1 MAAKLQGGAT
11 GTIVYS
17 ITSQSWNQ
25 GCVHGDSNVF
35 TISSLGQLSL
45 NSRSIKYDTCT
56 SFVVNVRTS
65 FGASVAD
72 CKVTISVVDVNEKPT
87 ALCGNREV
95 NEKVIAGTKV
105 GLPMLATDPD
115 RQQALIW
122 TITSP
127 TSSPFSIAPCDGQV
141 LVRNGGA
148 ALDATEKSSYSLTL
162 AVTDDGEP
170 KLSATCSIVVTVRN
184 VNEPPS
190 MTSPRF
196 VFGLFENMPA
206 ATVAGTVTATDPDAD
221 RLVYAWAATDS
232 PDHFALDSQTGKV
245 SIRPGASIN
254 FEAKDK
260 YTYTAKVSD
269 PSDNVAQAQVVIN
282 IADDAD
288 APTILDVSAMSVPE
302 LAAANTLVGRP
313 LTAKDE
319 DANDQLTWS
328 VTSGS
333 AFGINPQTG
342 QLFVSGTG
350 GASLNFEAAT
360 TAIVAVQVTDSHSL
374 TAFKSITVDVTNVN
388 EAPTMSPLTRSVKE
402 NAAIGVGVGGA
413 VAAQDVDAGTII
425 SYSLVSNPG
434 AFFSIE
440 SGGGQI
446 RVAKSLDF
454 ETKPVHTLTVRA
466 TDNGSPPKF
475 CEAQVTINVED
486 TTEPPTIAA
495 QSVTVRED
503 AAVGSRVLAV
513 VVQDEDAGD
522 THTCTITEGN
532 IGSMFALKPVSG
544 STSSFHCEVIVGTGG
559 LDFEKAS
566 KVVLKVTAAD
576 SADPPNSGSGLV
588 TVSVT
593 DVNEAPVI
601 TDSSAGRA
609 VSALALKGSPIG
621 SPLAF
626 GDPDVGQS
634 HAWQI
639 LSITAPDD
647 VQHNSL
653 FTIDNNGQFR
663 VGVDELSVYIE
674 VHNVGLDDPDCVVV
688 AKVTD
693 NGTPPMSGEVST
705 KIQIVSGNKPP
716 TVMPMTLSVEE
727 STLPG
732 SIIGKA
738 VATDPEDQLV
748 NKFAISA
755 GNEQGLF
762 SINEDTGEIKLLG
775 KLDFEGTSSFTLQVQ
790 AQDNPPN
797 KIFQGEEITVLAFT
811 ATAVVSVKVLDV
823 NEAPVLLGGDAAV
836 DELSPRGV
844 KVGMP
849 FFVSDPDAGDKPTFA
864 ISKGNTGSVFGVQ
877 AVQDALGKWGGQIVV
892 EKASLNFEVMESY
905 NLELQ
910 ATDKGGLKSA
920 ASVLVTV
927 NNVND
932 PPTIGNLQTL
942 VLAENTAVGSLLP
955 ASGVLVPVLDEDHD
969 AVSLRIKSG
978 GEGLF
983 KLSPSGQL
991 SLAGALD
998 FETKDRHVLTIEA
1011 QDVRQAAATK
1021 DWVIQVSNVWEKPVY
1036 SGPAFAQVT
1045 ENAKVGSLV
1054 LQCSCDDQDL
1064 NDELVF
1070 SFAKDSSVFGMGSS
1084 NGQIRV
1090 VGSVNYEDADSHQ
1103 LTVVCTDR
1111 EGLSASATVSVKV
1124 TDVNEAPAI
1133 VTASLDLPETE
1144 ASGAAVGRIV
1154 IADQDASDTHSVT
1167 ITSGNGPADAPHFV
1181 LDGSTLKLAN
1191 AALDFEGESGA
1202 TSFTLGIKVVDSG
1215 TPPLSAS
1222 ANVRVVVLDRNEPP
1236 VMLDQARSIEENSL
1250 TSAPVGA
1257 PLEASDPDQGQLL
1270 TFRITA
1276 GNEDGKFKID
1286 PCSGQ
1291 IKVDEDKGLDFETKS
1306 SYTLTV
1312 QVQDDGAAEPGP
1324 ARLADTAT
1332 VTISVIDVNEPP
1344 TLQDAAA
1351 SIAENSAQGTPIS
1364 VASSAALDFESVK
1377 AFTLRVRATDDG
1389 KPKGPALFGE
1399 ADVVVSVLDVNEPPV
1414 FLAQQRSIL
1423 ENSAAGSAIGARLD
1437 ASDPDAEQTVSFE
1450 LSGGPDAASFTLSS
1464 NGQLT
1469 SSIAASF
1476 DFESKAEYAVEVTAR
1491 DSATPSLQTKATI
1504 VVNVLNQ
1511 NEAPTMPDAT
1521 VEIAESAGVGATVPG
1536 TASLAT
1542 DPDAGDRLQYELVK
1556 QEPDRPIFR
1565 VLAADGSVE
1574 VKSALLDFETVP
1586 VHRVWVRVTDIDGLA
1601 DEGVITIE
1609 VQDVNEPPTLFA
1621 QARAVYENAPGA
1633 PVGEPLIASDPDA
1646 DDKGALT
1653 FSLLSGG
1660 AATQFAINS
1669 TSGQLSTAA
1678 GSALDHESA
1687 ELVVLSV
1694 QVEDTQGLTS
1704 TAQVSVTV
1712 RDVNEAP
1719 SMAEDTFEF
1728 KVAENAVMG
1737 TQIDFVSAADVDDGD
1752 VLTWSMRVVST
1763 GTMAAAGAGDFAIN
1777 PATGAL
1783 TVAKDTGLATDPPG
1797 TRLSKYLPE
1806 GNVYT
1811 LQVTVTDDGTGLL
1824 QDTATV
1830 RVTVI
1835 ENNDPPEL
1843 EAEYSASV
1851 SENCA
1856 ANTLALELQATEYD
1870 EKDRNKLTYAILD
1883 GNYADT
1889 FKLTTV
1895 VSTDGSSNKA
1905 ELRVARPIIDF
1916 EDRTSY
1922 SLVVQVS
1929 DGFLK
1934 ASTVVTVSVVGV
1946 NERPII
1952 DAASLT
1958 MAVDE
1963 NPASVGGVVGTVVA
1977 RDVDADDLL
1986 TFAFF
1991 GDGNKA
1997 GHFAID
2003 ASTGAVSVAS
2013 LDIDRETTSS
2023 YSIGV
2028 RVSDAGGL
2036 VDERQL
2042 SVLVNDVNDAP
2053 VLGVS
2058 AVTVAENSPRGTVVS
2073 VGIRAKDQDTSDA
2086 VSYSMGRPNCW
2097 GVQMSKPGAREY
2109 SPFVVKPVGA
2119 VRSVDFSVKAA
2130 TGAVIVMR
2138 DHAEGDAEYAPPT
2151 GPSYELTL
2159 GLGGTGSGASLRR
2172 VSVTTGGG
2180 VEILDLAPTAS
2191 AAAGLLLV
2199 HTRGN
2204 TRLVLEIDASDTGR
2218 RVVTLARATG
2228 SDAVIAQWVDET
2240 ENGPVGM
2247 RFGVGASSA
2256 QAPVQVSPACFE
2268 PLAASSSADAFKV
2281 SRDGNILVSDVSTNF
2296 EAQREFG
2303 FELIATDDGTPSL
2316 SSSAAVVIQ
2325 VSDVNE
2331 VMSWA
2336 TVPCPNTT
2344 GSFIACFSVPEN
2356 TLTASS
2362 AATLGSVRAQASDPD
2377 VLAGQTLSFTVGP
2390 VGNSAN
2396 DKAVFAVGAT
2406 SGVVSLLQ
2414 NALNFEAKAAWEV
2427 GITATDN
2434 GVPSLSKEG
2443 KVHIAVEDV
2452 NEPPALLTE
2461 SLSVSETAG
2470 AGSQVGSALVITDP
2484 DPMDSHVVSIVG
2496 GNGPSEDWF
2505 RIDGTKVVLG
2515 AAPLDFEGVSGSNRF
2530 SLQLRVSDVPPAGK
2544 LPGTLAVTKT
2554 VVVSVTD
2561 ANERPVIADA
2571 ERQVEEN
2578 SPVNT
2583 PVGDILPASDQDA
2596 GQTLSFAITSGNDD
2610 GMFKIDGCSGQVK
2623 VARAALDFETTKE
2636 YSLQVTVTDDG
2647 GVVPGPARLSASA
2660 VLTIRIVDVNEPPSL
2675 KDSAATVDENSA
2687 VGTAVGS
2694 ALRGEDVD
2702 AGSVLSYAIASGNVG
2717 QVLALD
2723 SSSGVLSVQRA
2734 AIDFETTAK
2743 YVLNVTVTDNGKPSG
2758 PPLSSWGI
2766 VTVTVR
2772 DINEAPVIE
2781 DQQRSVN
2788 ENSLAGQLVGS
2799 LLAASDVDAG
2809 NSLTFAIVGGQDAA
2823 AFLVSPVGQLTVA
2836 TGARSTS
2843 RPGAS
2848 SSSRSESQ
2856 TLTRSAPSS
2865 RARDVDADDVLSY
2878 AIVSQSPGSFFRML
2892 SADGAV
2898 EVRQAGID
2906 FETSA
2911 KHSLLVR
2918 VTDKAG
2924 LSAESQLHISVADV
2938 NEAPVI
2944 ADQRRSVPEN
2954 SPSTSCGLPL
2964 VATDVDAKD
2973 TPYSSPF
2980 AFSIVSSS
2988 APGAFAIDPTSGV
3001 LSTTAAAELDHEAA
3015 PEAVV
3020 RVRVTDSSGATGE
3033 AAITV
3038 LVTDVNEAPTF
3049 AHKSYSFQVAENA
3062 KFQEE
3067 VDIVSAADPDKAD
3080 TLRFT
3085 LRVDS
3090 APEGGQASDLGIN
3103 PSTGKVF
3110 VARKTAAAVATPSE
3124 YLPQGGVYTCTATAQ
3139 DNGIGG
3145 LMATT
3150 QVVVS
3155 VVPYN
3160 DPPTLPASVFGS
3172 VRELAAANTLVAT
3185 IEGSD
3190 NDQDNELSYTIL
3202 DGNYADTFKLTTV
3215 ASASGHNFAELRVAR
3230 PIIDFED
3237 RTSYSLVVQVSDGFL
3252 KASTVVTVSVVGVN
3266 ERPIIDAASLT
3277 MAVDENPASVGGVVG
3292 TVVARDVDADDLLTF
3307 AFFGDGNKAGHF
3319 AIDAST
3325 GAVSVASLDI
3335 DRETTSSYS
3344 IGVRVSDAG
3353 GLVDERQLS
3362 VLVNDVNDAPAL
3374 ADVVLQ
3380 VPENLAPGAQV
3391 SSPLRVVDDDA
3402 RDRHTFKMGR
3412 PNCWA
3417 SQASTIGKYYFAPLA
3432 VKPSGSV
3439 QLGGAVRVRG
3449 AAQARIALSVMAP
3462 TDELYKAPTGFFY
3475 QLTVGALNNAH
3486 STIEKCSPSCFQV
3499 ASAPTPAALSTREFR
3514 SFWFSVSSQ
3523 GLVTLGRGESE
3534 QLSEGLLVSFQDGAD
3549 AAHGPALLPTRV
3561 GVAAASSALQF
3572 SSLCF
3577 DTAQSGAEGVFAVV
3591 EDGSVRIA
3599 AASPDFEAQR
3609 EFGFE
3614 VLVTDSGDPAK
3625 QAAGVVMVQV
3635 QDVNERVTWTTSS
3648 CLPGSAQAF
3657 AACLT
3662 VAENTL
3668 PGSAAAVLQSIAGMA
3683 TDPDTLAKQ
3692 ALTFSVAL
3700 DGNSFEGAKLF
3711 DVAPSTGVLSVKQDG
3726 LNHEQAAEWTLV
3738 VTATDNGTPQLS
3750 ASALVHVA
3758 VEDVNEAPSLA
3769 AVVRTVAENSATGEV
3784 LVGGPILGSDVD
3796 AGQWGELAYAIT
3808 GGSGSSV
3815 FGIEPSS
3822 GSLRVLNGTAGDLNF
3837 ESLEKSKYQLVVR
3850 ATDGGGLTA
3859 RATVTVDVTDVNEA
3873 PVLFD
3878 AVRSVRENT
3887 LAPGKVGAPVT
3898 GTDPDNAHPVLGVRQ
3913 QLLYSIVGGDG
3924 VALFKVDPCSGQ
3936 LEVRDEASLNFEA
3949 KPAYTLTLQARDD
3962 VQPTPLTATATVT
3975 ISLVD
3980 ANDAPSIVVPPGGY
3994 VLQVEE
4000 LAPVGTVLVSASGLV
4015 DRISATDEDVASAT
4029 ADWARLRWSLKSGNS
4044 LGIFDIDAV
4053 TGQVSVADFGRM
4065 DFENK
4070 DLNAFSLVAQVC
4082 DSGAPAL
4089 CAETPVRVEVL
4100 NSNEP
4105 PRLEDASR
4113 AVNEN
4118 TLSEAKLV
4126 AGQQLGLDLVASDPD
4141 GPSDEAKL
4149 RWRIESGDSLGFF
4162 SISEAGRAGSLV
4174 LTAAGAMGL
4183 NHEVVDSYTLVVSVT
4198 DAGGLS
4204 DTATVTVAVAD
4215 LNERPILAAA
4225 TFSINENSP
4234 RLSVVAGSASLATD
4248 EDADDSHTYE
4258 VVNQVPAGV
4267 FRVANARTGQLEVDE
4282 AVLDFEAVQSH
4293 RITMRVTDAGKL
4305 SAPDAVWTVNIL
4317 DVQEPPSVVAAAFE
4331 GLPEN
4336 SAAGVHVGTVK
4347 ASDPDADDAGK
4358 LVFSITSQEENED
4371 GVAPFA
4377 IDPSS
4382 GSLRVAESPTSEPV
4396 RLDFEGKNLFALTV
4410 SATDSKGN
4418 SASAAVTVR
4427 LSNVNEPPMLR
4438 ENGTAIAAMEN
4449 TVQDI
4454 RSIMDLVRDPDA
4466 GDAFRFE
4473 ILSGDRCSSGAKVIK
4488 IDASTGVLSMVA
4500 LGTCTQ
4506 TYDPSTP
4513 QFKPNDVD
4521 FDNKFDLM
4529 IRITD
4534 SHLAST
4540 VNHLVIKLSGSNG
4553 RPRFV
4558 SRTEPFLLDE
4568 NSAVGTLVGTVFAVD
4583 LNYQKQSL
4591 EYAVGP
4597 RGANVNRPFP
4607 FKMVTREA
4615 TEQDRMALA
4624 QSDAGASVQLR
4635 QVGEILVDGPIDFE
4649 GEFSTY
4655 QMVVVATDSDS
4666 NLPLTGS
4673 MDVTVGVVNLNEPP
4687 TFVDGAVGGSAMF
4700 VVTVP
4705 ENSVLGTALAGDK
4718 LVATDVDSADQ
4729 GSVLR
4734 YSLEGE
4740 QAAVD
4745 LFQVDPISGAMVFKG
4760 SPTALNFENVAARAF
4775 ELTAVVTDSASNAV
4789 RRPVQVRVLDVN
4801 EPPRFVGT
4809 SAFFF
4814 NVLEGSKFGTLVG
4827 SCAAVDD
4834 DAPTSARGQ
4843 LRFSIAATD
4852 GTPSDDSAL
4861 FEISQA
4867 GKLTVKQESLD
4878 WENQAEYSFV
4888 VTVTD
4893 GDADSPLSA
4902 SRPVLVIV
4910 RDVNDISVDSF
4921 AALPADVAGG
4931 VAWDVDVDP
4940 ATAAVPN
4947 MYNGEVV
4954 DWRAT
4959 HSTMDALSDA
4969 YTRYEVTYGPVR
4981 GTKYAATNCSRF
4993 GGQSAPNT
5001 AIVCSTSE
5009 GAGVNHIWRVTVV
5022 YDDLSDVLPFSRT
5035 SSAKTGFAPPGR
5047 QSSEVF
5053 TQLARLFAP
5062 TISRVSQLV
5071 LATQGGDEVTLF
5083 GDNFGPIGT
5092 APSSLSTTTTSRLA
5106 VLP

>member
-1 MAAKLQGGAT
+1 MFALRSLLHTINYACPASSPTQQACGSNNVFCPTGSAAPTTVSPGYYSTGGSTTTRSGQAACPAGQGKFCSGGVIQSCAAGRYGSSGGRPTDQCDGPCSRGYYCPTGSSSAYASKCGSAKVYCPLGSAAPITVPTGKYSAPLGVDEAVRYEALPCPEGKACSDGVISDPIEFTSCPGGSAEREVVEGVTGAVAGAPLEARLKAGSSGSIQFSIVKQEWNT
-11 GTIVYS
+11 G
-17 ITSQSWNQ
+17 
-25 GCVHGDSNVF
+25 CLHGSDANVF
-35 TISSLGQLSL
+35 TVGATDGTLRLNARQVKFNSCELFHIVVRAANFKSISDCAVS
-45 NSRSIKYDTCT
+45 
-56 SFVVNVRTS
+56 VR
-65 FGASVAD
+65 
-72 CKVTISVVDVNEKPT
+72 VVDVNERPT
-87 ALCGNREV
+87 AICEDRTVDEHV
-95 NEKVIAGTKV
+95 PAGTFV
-105 GLPMLATDPD
+105 GEPMSAIDPD
-115 RQQALIW
+115 RLQMMIW
-122 TITSP
+122 SITSP
-127 TSSPFSIAPCDGQV
+127 TESPFAVGPCDGQ
-141 LVRNGGA
+141 LQVRQGGSM
-148 ALDATEKSSYSLTL
+148 LDASKQSLYTL
-162 AVTDDGEP
+162 VLQLADDGEP
-170 KLSATCSIVVTVRN
+170 SLSTSCTMTVTVRD
-184 VNEPPS
+184 VNEPPKLS
-190 MTSPRF
+190 AESYAF
-196 VFGLFENMPA
+196 SIFENVPA
-206 ATVAGTVTATDPDAD
+206 GSQAG
-221 RLVYAWAATDS
+221 RLAATDIDS
-232 PDHFALDSQTGKV
+232 SAISFKWSEADSVNHFAIDPTSGAVTV
-245 SIRPGASIN
+245 APGSSIN
-254 FEAKDK
+254 FEARSR
-260 YTYTAKVSD
+260 YTYE
-269 PSDNVAQAQVVIN
+269 AQAVDDAGNSDTAAVVITVM
-282 IADDAD
+282 DDAD
-288 APTILDVSAMSVPE
+288 SPSINEPASISVPE
-302 LAAANTLVGRP
+302 LASDGTPVGAP
-313 LTAKDE
+313 LTATDE
-319 DANDQLTWS
+319 DANDAMTWS
-328 VTSGS
+328 VISSDVFEIS
-333 AFGINPQTG
+333 ASTG
-342 QLFVSGTG
+342 QLRVKAGGGSKLDFETSRSTQVS
-350 GASLNFEAAT
+350 
-360 TAIVAVQVTDSHSL
+360 VQVTDSYGRS
-374 TAFKSITVDVTNVN
+374 AFRTVPVAVTDVN
-388 EAPTMSPLTRSVKE
+388 EPPEVSDTARS
-402 NAAIGVGVGGA
+402 
-413 VAAQDVDAGTII
+413 
-425 SYSLVSNPG
+425 
-434 AFFSIE
+434 
-440 SGGGQI
+440 
-446 RVAKSLDF
+446 
-454 ETKPVHTLTVRA
+454 
-466 TDNGSPPKF
+466 
-475 CEAQVTINVED
+475 
-486 TTEPPTIAA
+486 
-495 QSVTVRED
+495 VRED
-503 AAVGSRVLAV
+503 AAVGTAVGGAVSALDRDENSILSFSIVSGSRGAFSIEKGGGQVRVLGQLDFETVPTYNLVVRVTDNGSPSRHADAV
-513 VVQDEDAGD
+513 VTISVEDTAEPPRLAPQSVTVAESLAVGALILVLPVQDDD
-522 THTCTITEGN
+522 KSQTHTCEISKGAV
-532 IGSMFALKPVSG
+532 GSMVTLK
-544 STSSFHCEVIVGTGG
+544 
-559 LDFEKAS
+559 
-566 KVVLKVTAAD
+566 AA
-576 SADPPNSGSGLV
+576 PSGSGLRLCELV
-588 TVSVT
+588 VGNAGLDFDTVPSLTLTIDVTDSGTPTMQGSGTVSVTVT
-593 DVNEAPVI
+593 DVNEAPRIV
-601 TDSSAGRA
+601 DWGGVRA
-609 VSALALKGSPIG
+609 VS
-621 SPLAF
+621 
-626 GDPDVGQS
+626 
-634 HAWQI
+634 
-639 LSITAPDD
+639 ITATIGTPVGRAIDFEDD
-647 VQHNSL
+647 DAGQTHTWTIESTEAADNSLHPEL
-653 FTIDNNGQFR
+653 FTIDNSGQLAT
-663 VGVDELSVYIE
+663 GVEDLSAYFATK
-674 VHNVGLDDPDCVVV
+674 GLTAENPVFVVKI
-688 AKVTD
+688 KVTD
-693 NGTPPMSGEVST
+693 SGSPPLGTTTSATV
-705 KIQIVSGNKPP
+705 QVVSGNKPP
-716 TVMPMTLSVEE
+716 IVKAAKLSINEDAKVGHE
-727 STLPG
+727 L
-732 SIIGKA
+732 GKV
-738 VATDPEDQLV
+738 VATDPDGDAV
-748 NKFAISA
+748 RNFTIIF
-755 GNEQGLF
+755 GNTGNAFDIDPATGMLWLATPIDYETRPSY
-762 SINEDTGEIKLLG
+762 SIA
-775 KLDFEGTSSFTLQVQ
+775 VQ
-790 AQDNPPN
+790 AQDDPEP
-797 KIFQGEEITVLAFT
+797 KVVDGQTFTLVAFT
-811 ATAVVSVKVLDV
+811 SSATVTINLVDV
-823 NEAPVLLGGDAAV
+823 NEEPALAGGEASV
-836 DELSPRGV
+836 DELSAKGV
-844 KVGMP
+844 KVGSP
-849 FFVSDPDAGDKPTFA
+849 FMVADPDAGDKATFA
-864 ISKGNTGSVFGVQ
+864 IMKGNTGSVFAVQ
-877 AVQDALGKWGGQIVV
+877 AVQDSLGKWGGQIVV
-892 EKASLNFEVMESY
+892 DRPALNFEVTESY

-910 ATDKGGLKSA
+910 ATDTGGLKSA
-920 ASVLVTV
+920 ASVVVTV
-927 NNVND
+927 NDVND
-932 PPTIGNLQTL
+932 PPTVATLQTL
-942 VLAENTAVGSLLP
+942 VLPENTPVGSDLP
-955 ASGVLVPVLDEDHD
+955 ATGVLVSVTDEDLD
-969 AVSLRIKSG
+969 QVSMRIKSG

-1011 QDVRQAAATK
+1011 QDVHQAASDK

-1036 SGPAFAQVT
+1036 SGPKLAQVA
-1045 ENAKVGSLV
+1045 ENAAIGAKLV
-1054 LQCSCDDQDL
+1054 QAACIDQDFDDAL
-1064 NDELVF
+1064 TF
-1070 SFAKDSSVFGMGSS
+1070 SLAGAPQLFSIDSNTGAVSILSALDF
-1084 NGQIRV
+1084 
-1090 VGSVNYEDADSHQ
+1090 EAADSHQ

-1133 VTASLDLPETE
+1133 VTTSLDLPETE
-1144 ASGAAVGRIV
+1144 ASGVAVGRIV

-1276 GNEDGKFKID
+1276 GNDDGKFKID

-1351 SIAENSAQGTPIS
+1351 SIAENSAQGTPVGAAVTGTDPERSVLAYSIAGGNTGSAFAIDSASGQIS
-1364 VASSAALDFESVK
+1364 VASSVALDFESVK

-1389 KPKGPALFGE
+1389 KPKGPTLFGE

-1450 LSGGPDAASFTLSS
+1450 LTGGPDAASFTLSS

-1476 DFESKAEYAVEVTAR
+1476 DFESKTEYAVEVTAS

-1565 VLAADGSVE
+1565 VLAADGSIE

-1609 VQDVNEPPTLFA
+1609 LQDVNEPPTLLA
-1621 QARAVYENAPGA
+1621 QARAVDENAPGA

-1646 DDKGALT
+1646 ADKGALT

-1687 ELVVLSV
+1687 DLIVLSV

-1883 GNYADT
+1883 GNYAGT

-1905 ELRVARPIIDF
+1905 ELRVARPIVDF

-1934 ASTVVTVSVVGV
+1934 ASTVVTVSVVDV

-2180 VEILDLAPTAS
+2180 VDVADLVPTDS

-2199 HTRGN
+2199 HTRGS

-2356 TLTASS
+2356 TLPASS

-2377 VLAGQTLSFTVGP
+2377 VLTEQTLSFTVGP

-2809 NSLTFAIVGGQDAA
+2809 NSLTFAIVGGPDAA

-2836 TGARSTS
+2836 TGA
-2843 RPGAS
+2843 ALDF
-2848 SSSRSESQ
+2848 E
-2856 TLTRSAPSS
+2856 TRSKLFVTVRVTDSDKVRPLSDEATITVQLVDVNEAPTLAEHTVVVAENFPIGFAIEGTAS
-2865 RARDVDADDVLSY
+2865 RAHDVDADDVLSY

-2964 VATDVDAKD
+2964 VAADVDAKD
-2973 TPYSSPF
+2973 TPYSLPF

-3062 KFQEE
+3062 NFQRE

-3145 LMATT
+3145 LLATT
-3150 QVVVS
+3150 QVVVT

-3160 DPPTLPASVFGS
+3160 DPPTLPASVVGS
-3172 VRELAAANTLVAT
+3172 VRELAAASTLVAT

-3190 NDQDNELSYTIL
+3190 NDQDNELSYSIL

-3230 PIIDFED
+3230 PIVDFED

-3292 TVVARDVDADDLLTF
+3292 TVAARDVDADDLLTF

-3353 GLVDERQLS
+3353 GLLDERQLS

-3380 VPENLAPGAQV
+3380 VPENLAPREQV

-3417 SQASTIGKYYFAPLA
+3417 SHASTIGKYYFAPLA
-3432 VKPSGSV
+3432 AKPSGSA

-3549 AAHGPALLPTRV
+3549 GAHGPALLPTRV

-3577 DTAQSGAEGVFAVV
+3577 DTAQSSAEGVFAVV

-3635 QDVNERVTWTTSS
+3635 QDVNERVTWATSS

-3668 PGSAAAVLQSIAGMA
+3668 PGSAAAVLQSVAGMA
-3683 TDPDTLAKQ
+3683 TDPDTHAKQ
-3692 ALTFSVAL
+3692 A
-3700 DGNSFEGAKLF
+3700 
-3711 DVAPSTGVLSVKQDG
+3711 
-3726 LNHEQAAEWTLV
+3726 
-3738 VTATDNGTPQLS
+3738 
-3750 ASALVHVA
+3750 
-3758 VEDVNEAPSLA
+3758 
-3769 AVVRTVAENSATGEV
+3769 
-3784 LVGGPILGSDVD
+3784 
-3796 AGQWGELAYAIT
+3796 
-3808 GGSGSSV
+3808 
-3815 FGIEPSS
+3815 
-3822 GSLRVLNGTAGDLNF
+3822 
-3837 ESLEKSKYQLVVR
+3837 
-3850 ATDGGGLTA
+3850 
-3859 RATVTVDVTDVNEA
+3859 
-3873 PVLFD
+3873 
-3878 AVRSVRENT
+3878 
-3887 LAPGKVGAPVT
+3887 
-3898 GTDPDNAHPVLGVRQ
+3898 
-3913 QLLYSIVGGDG
+3913 
-3924 VALFKVDPCSGQ
+3924 
-3936 LEVRDEASLNFEA
+3936 
-3949 KPAYTLTLQARDD
+3949 
-3962 VQPTPLTATATVT
+3962 
-3975 ISLVD
+3975 
-3980 ANDAPSIVVPPGGY
+3980 
-3994 VLQVEE
+3994 
-4000 LAPVGTVLVSASGLV
+4000 
-4015 DRISATDEDVASAT
+4015 
-4029 ADWARLRWSLKSGNS
+4029 
-4044 LGIFDIDAV
+4044 
-4053 TGQVSVADFGRM
+4053 
-4065 DFENK
+4065 
-4070 DLNAFSLVAQVC
+4070 
-4082 DSGAPAL
+4082 
-4089 CAETPVRVEVL
+4089 
-4100 NSNEP
+4100 
-4105 PRLEDASR
+4105 
-4113 AVNEN
+4113 
-4118 TLSEAKLV
+4118 
-4126 AGQQLGLDLVASDPD
+4126 
-4141 GPSDEAKL
+4141 
-4149 RWRIESGDSLGFF
+4149 
-4162 SISEAGRAGSLV
+4162 
-4174 LTAAGAMGL
+4174 
-4183 NHEVVDSYTLVVSVT
+4183 
-4198 DAGGLS
+4198 
-4204 DTATVTVAVAD
+4204 
-4215 LNERPILAAA
+4215 
-4225 TFSINENSP
+4225 
-4234 RLSVVAGSASLATD
+4234 
-4248 EDADDSHTYE
+4248 
-4258 VVNQVPAGV
+4258 
-4267 FRVANARTGQLEVDE
+4267 
-4282 AVLDFEAVQSH
+4282 
-4293 RITMRVTDAGKL
+4293 
-4305 SAPDAVWTVNIL
+4305 
-4317 DVQEPPSVVAAAFE
+4317 
-4331 GLPEN
+4331 
-4336 SAAGVHVGTVK
+4336 
-4347 ASDPDADDAGK
+4347 
-4358 LVFSITSQEENED
+4358 
-4371 GVAPFA
+4371 
-4377 IDPSS
+4377 
-4382 GSLRVAESPTSEPV
+4382 
-4396 RLDFEGKNLFALTV
+4396 
-4410 SATDSKGN
+4410 
-4418 SASAAVTVR
+4418 
-4427 LSNVNEPPMLR
+4427 
-4438 ENGTAIAAMEN
+4438 
-4449 TVQDI
+4449 
-4454 RSIMDLVRDPDA
+4454 
-4466 GDAFRFE
+4466 
-4473 ILSGDRCSSGAKVIK
+4473 
-4488 IDASTGVLSMVA
+4488 
-4500 LGTCTQ
+4500 
-4506 TYDPSTP
+4506 
-4513 QFKPNDVD
+4513 
-4521 FDNKFDLM
+4521 
-4529 IRITD
+4529 
-4534 SHLAST
+4534 
-4540 VNHLVIKLSGSNG
+4540 
-4553 RPRFV
+4553 
-4558 SRTEPFLLDE
+4558 
-4568 NSAVGTLVGTVFAVD
+4568 
-4583 LNYQKQSL
+4583 
-4591 EYAVGP
+4591 
-4597 RGANVNRPFP
+4597 
-4607 FKMVTREA
+4607 
-4615 TEQDRMALA
+4615 
-4624 QSDAGASVQLR
+4624 
-4635 QVGEILVDGPIDFE
+4635 
-4649 GEFSTY
+4649 
-4655 QMVVVATDSDS
+4655 
-4666 NLPLTGS
+4666 
-4673 MDVTVGVVNLNEPP
+4673 P
-4687 TFVDGAVGGSAMF
+4687 TFF
-4700 VVTVP
+4700 C
-4705 ENSVLGTALAGDK
+4705 
-4718 LVATDVDSADQ
+4718 Q
-4729 GSVLR
+4729 G
-4734 YSLEGE
+4734 
-4740 QAAVD
+4740 
-4745 LFQVDPISGAMVFKG
+4745 
-4760 SPTALNFENVAARAF
+4760 
-4775 ELTAVVTDSASNAV
+4775 
-4789 RRPVQVRVLDVN
+4789 
-4801 EPPRFVGT
+4801 
-4809 SAFFF
+4809 
-4814 NVLEGSKFGTLVG
+4814 
-4827 SCAAVDD
+4827 
-4834 DAPTSARGQ
+4834 
-4843 LRFSIAATD
+4843 
-4852 GTPSDDSAL
+4852 
-4861 FEISQA
+4861 
-4867 GKLTVKQESLD
+4867 
-4878 WENQAEYSFV
+4878 
-4888 VTVTD
+4888 
-4893 GDADSPLSA
+4893 
-4902 SRPVLVIV
+4902 
-4910 RDVNDISVDSF
+4910 
-4921 AALPADVAGG
+4921 
-4931 VAWDVDVDP
+4931 
-4940 ATAAVPN
+4940 
-4947 MYNGEVV
+4947 
-4954 DWRAT
+4954 
-4959 HSTMDALSDA
+4959 
-4969 YTRYEVTYGPVR
+4969 
-4981 GTKYAATNCSRF
+4981 
-4993 GGQSAPNT
+4993 
-5001 AIVCSTSE
+5001 
-5009 GAGVNHIWRVTVV
+5009 
-5022 YDDLSDVLPFSRT
+5022 
-5035 SSAKTGFAPPGR
+5035 
-5047 QSSEVF
+5047 
-5053 TQLARLFAP
+5053 
-5062 TISRVSQLV
+5062 
-5071 LATQGGDEVTLF
+5071 
-5083 GDNFGPIGT
+5083 
-5092 APSSLSTTTTSRLA
+5092 
-5106 VLP
+5106 